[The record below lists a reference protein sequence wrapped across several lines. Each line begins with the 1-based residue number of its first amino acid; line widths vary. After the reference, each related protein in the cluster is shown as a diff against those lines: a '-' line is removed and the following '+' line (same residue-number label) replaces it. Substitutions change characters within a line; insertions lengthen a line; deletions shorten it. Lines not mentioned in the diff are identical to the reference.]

1 MSWDFDEEFGPAE
14 FAAYE
19 WAYWHEVTP
28 QPTLR
33 RQKILVPLDRSLYGT
48 QRVLEV
54 AQGLLGPEGEG
65 ILLHVIPPSN
75 GTMGHTGFISARQ
88 KEKHE
93 RVRAINYL
101 NYFAE
106 RLNSRPGQWR
116 GEVVVSRSVAE
127 GIADTAA
134 RENVDLITM
143 YTHGRKGLAR
153 WIKGSVAERVR
164 ECAQTEVRIVK
175 APELAVA

>member
-1 MSWDFDEEFGPAE
+1 MRWEFDEEFGPVE

-19 WAYWHEVTP
+19 WAYWHEDNP
-28 QPTLR
+28 EPDDRL
-33 RQKILVPLDRSLYGT
+33 QKILVPLDRSLKGT

-54 AQGLLGPEGEG
+54 AQGLLKPDGEG
-65 ILLHVIPPSN
+65 ILLHVIPPCN
-75 GTMGHTGFISARQ
+75 ATMGGTGFITAGE

-93 RVRAINYL
+93 RMRAINYL

-106 RLNSRPGQWR
+106 RLNSRPGHWR
-116 GEVVVSRSVAE
+116 GEVIVARSVAE

-134 RENVDLITM
+134 REDVDLITM
-143 YTHGRKGLAR
+143 YTHGRTGLAR

-164 ECAQTEVRIVK
+164 QYAQTEVRIVRP
-175 APELAVA
+175 PELAAA